1 MMNPKSPLEQKSILV
16 VDDEPDVLDTIG
28 EILDMCQLQK
38 ADDFNTALGFIL
50 NNTYDFVILDIQGVN
65 GFDLLEKSALRGFP
79 TIMLTA
85 HAATPEALKKSIKL
99 GATCF
104 LPKEYMA
111 DLPEILEDIILGRGE
126 RFWWLKSLE
135 RTSSYFDKRFGQDW
149 KKTDA
154 IFKEFEDSLKKKG

>member
-1 MMNPKSPLEQKSILV
+1 MNPKSPLEQKSILV

-28 EILDMCQLQK
+28 DILNMCRLQK
-38 ADDFNTALGFIL
+38 AGDFNTALGYIL

-65 GFDLLEKSALRGFP
+65 GFELLEKSVLRGFP

-99 GATCF
+99 GASCF

-111 DLPEILEDIILGRGE
+111 DLQEILEDILLGRGE

-135 RTSSYFDKRFGQDW
+135 KTSSYFDKRFGQDW